1 MTQAALQSPREYF
14 EEEAGWFDADGFIA
28 DPSSWSPERAAR
40 IARMDGIAELTPKHW
55 EVIRHVRKQFFDIG
69 ALPVMRLVCRAAGL
83 DKHKAHKLFGDCKSL
98 WRVAGLP
105 NPGEEARAYM
115 N

>member
-1 MTQAALQSPREYF
+1 MSALPEPTH
-14 EEEAGWFDADGFIA
+14 ETWHDPELFDRDGFLA
-28 DPSSWSPERAAR
+28 DPASWTPELATR
-40 IARMDGIAELTPKHW
+40 IARLDGIAELGAKHW
-55 EVIRHVRKQFFDIG
+55 EVIRHVRKQFYSVG

-83 DKHKAHKLFGDCKSL
+83 DRHKAHKLFGDCKGL

-105 NPGEEARAYM
+105 NPGEEAKSYM